1 MNILPYVRS
10 YVKKYV
16 HVNVALCKLKN
27 CTNSLFTWFKEN
39 HMKPNGDKCYL
50 LALTE
55 KSVSINI
62 EGSNVKKRKE
72 QKLLDVKFNSSLS
85 FECDI
90 TSVSKKASHKL
101 HALARIVYD

>member
-1 MNILPYVRS
+1 
-10 YVKKYV
+10 
-16 HVNVALCKLKN
+16 
-27 CTNSLFTWFKEN
+27 
-39 HMKPNGDKCYL
+39 MKPNGDKCYL